1 MNVFNGLLLL
11 LVIVLYGY
19 LILVRRELVF
29 VSKRRS
35 TINVAV
41 PLFAIGA
48 LFLATHEATS
58 LNDQIRGWLGALLIF
73 SFFLDSKGLAKER
86 IVTNAMDLKGVPYDE
101 VNRVVLLADGKKT
114 KLNFFRKGMRGPL
127 LVFDAPVQ
135 EIVVFLAERLQ
146 EGTPIEVIVGEE

>member
-11 LVIVLYGY
+11 LAIVLYGY

-35 TINVAV
+35 TITVAV

-58 LNDQIRGWLGALLIF
+58 LGEQFRGWLGALLIF

-86 IVTNAMDLKGVPYDE
+86 IVTNAMDLRGIPYEE
-101 VNRVVLLADGKKT
+101 VSRVVLLASGKKT
-114 KLNFFRKGMRGPL
+114 KLNFFRRGMRGPL
-127 LVFDAPVQ
+127 LIFDAPVQ
-135 EIVVFLAERLQ
+135 EVVVFLAERLQ
-146 EGTPIEVIVGEE
+146 EGTPIEVIVAEE